1 VLYYAKDKITLMA
14 SGVWFKA
21 GNENNNR
28 YGYYNSV
35 ILTGAG
41 STGFL
46 GINDNIAISWINGAW
61 TGGSH
66 TFTDSYG
73 LEVRVTPNI
82 SPDQANPRVLSISI
96 ESQSPGG
103 TFRSS
108 IISLGLTAG
117 IDPWNQVI
125 YRNDG
130 ISLDTYRQLV
140 GSDTNMRQ
148 RALELI
154 LSEPKNSLTT
164 SNFNSYIRGGPK
176 DDRLTGYAGND
187 QIYGGYGDDIIIGSR
202 DASQNL
208 IGELIGEQGDD
219 TIYAKSNN
227 VVKTSWSGHESS
239 ELDTVVFSAKSR
251 GIRIRD
257 FDPEH
262 VSIIIDG
269 KTSRKKISF
278 REGTFSSNGRENNG
292 QYLMIKNKPAAF
304 LDYASRFT
312 EKQLLKSVSSL
323 DLRLET
329 LSIDDSFSALIG
341 LNS

>member
-1 VLYYAKDKITLMA
+1 MPQHSSL
-14 SGVWFKA
+14 SA
-21 GNENNNR
+21 GTENSSAGFFDQIR
-28 YGYYNSV
+28 
-35 ILTGAG
+35 LTGQG
-41 STGFL
+41 ISGFL
-46 GINDNIAISWINGAW
+46 GINDNFSPAYRSGQWFN
-61 TGGSH
+61 TTH
-66 TFTDSYG
+66 TFLDSYG
-73 LEVRVTPNI
+73 QQVVVRPSITGTPDNPQIERISVSSHSPTGTPESTISFMGLEGY
-82 SPDQANPRVLSISI
+82 L
-96 ESQSPGG
+96 
-103 TFRSS
+103 
-108 IISLGLTAG
+108 
-117 IDPWNQVI
+117 DPWGSTR
-125 YRNDG
+125 YRYNG
-130 ISLDTYRQLV
+130 ISFDTYRELV
-140 GSDTNMRQ
+140 GSDASKRQ
-148 RALELI
+148 VALESI
-154 LSEPKNSLTT
+154 LNGPSDST
-164 SNFNSYIRGGPK
+164 SYVRGGPK

-187 QIYGGYGDDIIIGSR
+187 QIYGGYGDDIIIGR
-202 DASQNL
+202 DASQN
-208 IGELIGEQGDD
+208 LIGEQGDD

-227 VVKTSWSGHESS
+227 VVKTSYWGHESS

-278 REGTFSSNGRENNG
+278 REGTFSSNGGENNG